1 MGKFVGILA
10 AIVLVAT
17 VATGWVTPASP
28 SVARAAATAP
38 PSPAATVP
46 IGWHV
51 FFNGTGSP
59 RHLAVDAARDRV
71 LFTAYIASSSDTR
84 FFVTDSNGTMKGN
97 VSIGPWVSNYGAQI
111 EVDPTTGYAY
121 LSADVGGVVKV
132 DPSVPRILAR
142 WTYGP
147 FQPRALSI
155 RAGILYA
162 IQDSNRGG
170 PWPIAKIDAATGAY
184 LGNVT
189 AVPVGPA
196 GDLLVDP
203 AGRYVFVRNATLLRV
218 NLTDGSISDFS
229 YFASFTLSADGR
241 RVYECANFGF
251 FTDFGWYSLDTDTA
265 NFVIDGCTPSSMA
278 ANPVTDAVALGSR
291 RIANETGWV
300 GGIDTLDPFPSLIDV
315 GWSADGRS
323 LLGILERTANA
334 TFEVGAWSGAPRLV
348 QPRAPP
354 LLTPQP
360 ICVNFDS
367 VTGLNWTS
375 LTTEIDGQVVPH
387 DPWTPNARG
396 ICVDAS
402 AIPDGNH
409 TLRAKAWDMVGQ
421 RMDDTFPFETDGT
434 PPSVALTSPSLTATL
449 PYNMTGTVNDSHPN
463 IVDVNGNLA
472 SVSGATWFSVV
483 SQMHIGGNAIPVT
496 ATDTLDNVRSTN
508 FPIRYWPA
516 HTNNVTN
523 TTEHF
528 FVFSPP
534 GWTTSSQALGGG
546 LYATNLIGPT
556 ESPLPP
562 LVSIVATR
570 DVNASQ
576 GSSYALAAAQSAAS
590 YTASIGGVIL
600 TPVHA
605 LTVGGHPAAA
615 YGARVTLGGVLE
627 RYNQTIV
634 LAGEWSRLYIITAAI
649 PDATWPN
656 HPEDLDWI
664 LAGFRIE
671 TAPPPPPPTSG
682 IPIWAIGVAAAG
694 GAAAA
699 IGAAIWILRR
709 RNTARKNLPEDG
721 TDRQTRPTRP
731 GDPPP
736 ER

>member
-1 MGKFVGILA
+1 MGKSIGILA

-17 VATGWVTPASP
+17 VATGWVPPASP
-28 SVARAAATAP
+28 SVARAASTAP

-59 RHLAVDAARDRV
+59 RHLAVDATRDRV

-97 VSIGPWVSNYGAQI
+97 VSIGPWVSNYGARI
-111 EVDPTTGYAY
+111 TVDPTTGYAY
-121 LSADVGGVVKV
+121 LSADVGGVGKV
-132 DPSVPRILAR
+132 DPPVPRILAR

-170 PWPIAKIDAATGAY
+170 PWPIAKIDAATGVY

-203 AGRYVFVRNATLLRV
+203 AGRYVFVRNATLLPV

-334 TFEVGAWSGAPRLV
+334 TFEVGAWRGAPRLV

-402 AIPDGNH
+402 AVPDDNH
-409 TLRAKAWDMVGQ
+409 TLRTTAWDMVGQ

-434 PPSVALTSPSLTATL
+434 PPSVALTSPSLTAPL
-449 PYNMTGTVNDSHPN
+449 PYNMTGT
-463 IVDVNGNLA
+463 A
-472 SVSGATWFSVV
+472 
-483 SQMHIGGNAIPVT
+483 
-496 ATDTLDNVRSTN
+496 
-508 FPIRYWPA
+508 PA
-516 HTNNVTN
+516 
-523 TTEHF
+523 
-528 FVFSPP
+528 
-534 GWTTSSQALGGG
+534 G
-546 LYATNLIGPT
+546 
-556 ESPLPP
+556 SPLPP

-634 LAGEWSRLYIITAAI
+634 LAGERSRLYIITAAI

-709 RNTARKNLPEDG
+709 RNTARKNLREEG
-721 TDRQTRPTRP
+721 TNGQTPPTRP